1 MEHYVRP
8 DDPKKLEFLPPTKI
22 VLGNSVIHHR
32 GVFARQDIQPGEVI
46 ERCPMIQMEYR
57 SKYQL
62 DPQIFNYLYAQPPC
76 ECNECQKHGMIMHM
90 VLGYGMMY
98 NHQDD
103 PNSKWKFNYSQLFA
117 DVIAVKPIKTN
128 EEIFLS
134 YGNYYFTDKTKTD
147 LHTKNN

>member
-8 DDPKKLEFLPPTKI
+8 DDPTKLDFLPLNKI
-22 VLGNSVIHHR
+22 ILGNSKVHGR
-32 GVFARQDIQPGEVI
+32 GVFAIQGIPIGDII

-76 ECNECQKHGMIMHM
+76 KCNECQKHGMIMHM

-98 NHQDD
+98 NHQDN
-103 PNSKWKFNYSQLFA
+103 PNAKWKFNYSQLFA
-117 DVIAVKPIKTN
+117 DVIAVQPIKKN

-134 YGNYYFTDKTKTD
+134 YGGYYFTDKTKTS
-147 LHTKNN
+147 LHHKNN

>member
-1 MEHYVRP
+1 MEHYVRS

-22 VLGNSVIHHR
+22 VLGDSIIHHR
-32 GVFARQDIQPGEVI
+32 GVFARQDIQPGEVV

-76 ECNECQKHGMIMHM
+76 KCNECQKHGMIMHM

-98 NHQDD
+98 NHQDN
-103 PNSKWKFNYSQLFA
+103 PNAKWKFNYSQLFA
-117 DVIAVKPIKTN
+117 DVIAVRPIKNN

-134 YGNYYFTDKTKTD
+134 YGNYYFTDKIKTD

>member
-8 DDPKKLEFLPPTKI
+8 DDTKKLEFLPPTKI
-22 VLGNSVIHHR
+22 VLADSVIHHR
-32 GVFARQDIQPGEVI
+32 GVFAREDIQPGEVV

-76 ECNECQKHGMIMHM
+76 KCNECQKHGMIMHM

-98 NHQDD
+98 NHQDN
-103 PNSKWKFNYSQLFA
+103 PNAKWKFNYSQLFA
-117 DVIAVKPIKTN
+117 DVIAVRPIKTN
-128 EEIFLS
+128 EEVFLS

>member
-22 VLGNSVIHHR
+22 VLGDSIIHHR

-62 DPQIFNYLYAQPPC
+62 DPQIFNYFYAQPPC
-76 ECNECQKHGMIMHM
+76 KCNECQKHGMIMHM

-98 NHQDD
+98 NHQDN
-103 PNSKWKFNYSQLFA
+103 PNAKWKFNYSQLFA
-117 DVIAVKPIKTN
+117 DVIAVRPIKTN

-134 YGNYYFTDKTKTD
+134 YGNYYFTDKIKTD

>member
-8 DDPKKLEFLPPTKI
+8 DDPTKLDFLPLNKI
-22 VLGNSVIHHR
+22 ILGNSKVHGR
-32 GVFARQDIQPGEVI
+32 GVFSTQDINPGEIV

-62 DPQIFNYLYAQPPC
+62 DPQIFNYMYAQPPC
-76 ECNECQKHGMIMHM
+76 KCNECQKHGMIMHM

-98 NHQDD
+98 NHQDN
-103 PNSKWKFNYSQLFA
+103 PNAKWKFNYTQLFA
-117 DVIAVKPIKTN
+117 DVVAVQPIKKN

-134 YGNYYFTDKTKTD
+134 YGSYYFTDKTKTD
-147 LHTKNN
+147 LHHKNN